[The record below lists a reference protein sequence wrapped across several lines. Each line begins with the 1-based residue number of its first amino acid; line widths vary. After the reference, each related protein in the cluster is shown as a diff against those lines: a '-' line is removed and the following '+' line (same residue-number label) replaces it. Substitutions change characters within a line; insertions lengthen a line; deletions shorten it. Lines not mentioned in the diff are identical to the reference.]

1 MKIKTLG
8 LALVALVA
16 LGAVLAS
23 SAFAT
28 PVTKKSQWES
38 GAKGETAI
46 TGTPAVKC
54 SKRGEENFTLKGV
67 VLGAETELTATN
79 VECKESTIFN
89 KVVSSENMAE
99 DAGRLNF
106 TGVTVMKPA
115 GCSVTGGEVTT
126 EPLSTRLE
134 MDSAGGGTTYDR
146 FEPTAGATGKFA
158 SIKIA
163 GCAIAGT
170 YPVTGVTYGKATN
183 ETGVLA
189 TNQPLVFNATTN
201 GFGTLMLAGKPA
213 TITGEANNEL
223 VSGEAFRA
231 TEK

>member
-1 MKIKTLG
+1 
-8 LALVALVA
+8 
-16 LGAVLAS
+16 
-23 SAFAT
+23 
-28 PVTKKSQWES
+28 
-38 GAKGETAI
+38 
-46 TGTPAVKC
+46 VKC
-54 SKRGEENFTLKGV
+54 SKRGETNFILEGL
-67 VLGAETELTATN
+67 VLGAETELTATG
-79 VECKESTIFN
+79 VECKESTLSN
-89 KVVSSENMAE
+89 TVVGTENMAV

-146 FEPTAGATGKFA
+146 FEPLAGASGKFA
-158 SIKIA
+158 SIKIT

-170 YPVTGVTYGKATN
+170 YPVTGVTYGQAIN
-183 ETGVLA
+183 ATGVLA

-201 GFGTLMLAGKPA
+201 GFGTLMFAGKPA
-213 TITGEANNEL
+213 KITGEANNEL

>member
-1 MKIKTLG
+1 MMKIKTLG
-8 LALVALVA
+8 LAFVACVA
-16 LGAVLAS
+16 LGAVVAS

-28 PVTKKSQWES
+28 PVTKKSQWE
-38 GAKGETAI
+38 KGETAV
-46 TGTPAVKC
+46 GSAQAVKC
-54 SKRGEENFTLKGV
+54 SKRGTENFLLAGA
-67 VLGAETELTATN
+67 VLGADTELTATG
-79 VECKESTIFN
+79 VECKESTLSN
-89 KVVSSENMAE
+89 TVVGTENMAV

-115 GCSVTGGEVTT
+115 GCSVSGGEVTT
-126 EPLSTRLE
+126 EPLVTKLE
-134 MDSAGGGTTYDR
+134 MDSAFKTTTYDR
-146 FEPTAGATGKFA
+146 FEPLAGASGKFA
-158 SIKIA
+158 SIKIT

-170 YPVTGVTYGKATN
+170 YPVTGVTYGLAVN

-189 TNQPLVFNATTN
+189 TNQPLIFNATTN
-201 GFGTLMLAGKPA
+201 GFGSLMLAGKPA